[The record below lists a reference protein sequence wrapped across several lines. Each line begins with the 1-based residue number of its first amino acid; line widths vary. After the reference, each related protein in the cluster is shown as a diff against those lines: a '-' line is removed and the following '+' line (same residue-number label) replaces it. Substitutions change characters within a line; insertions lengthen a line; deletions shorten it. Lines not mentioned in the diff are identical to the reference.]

1 MRLEPLLPQK
11 TPWYS
16 AFAIRYPYNHTGSLD
31 FLAPA
36 QRFGPRESRLR
47 KEAARMM
54 HRLCRVVFAIAA
66 GLGIAVGAGTAHAQ
80 EEDEGIV
87 FEEDKVSEP
96 PPESD
101 PNIEMDD
108 PAAAEGEPGEGT
120 PEPDLAGDLA
130 GIDQPVEAG
139 QQAGKLGEDRVSW
152 QDIVVVVR
160 KPFLKLQRV
169 EFMPMV
175 GVTMNDNLI
184 SHVQLGGQVS
194 YYLTDVLAVGA
205 EGYAYA
211 ATLREPFDEVA
222 FQARRLPAVNQYNY
236 SAALNFSYVPIYG
249 KFAIL
254 DQHIIHWESY
264 FTGGVGFTQSEV
276 IPRDPA
282 YQPDQ
287 VPHRD
292 RRPARLRLHRS
303 VRAGRSR
310 DVHDPRGCQGKRR
323 LGPHQSS
330 DVPGWRELLV
340 AHVLRVHHVPLER
353 GDHETLSTRLARAHP
368 PDVGAGA
375 GPRNR

>member
-1 MRLEPLLPQK
+1 MRHP
-11 TPWYS
+11 S
-16 AFAIRYPYNHTGSLD
+16 PYNYTGLQD

-36 QRFGPRESRLR
+36 QRFGARESRLR

-54 HRLCRVVFAIAA
+54 HRLCRVVFAIA
-66 GLGIAVGAGTAHAQ
+66 GLGIAVGAGVAHAQ

-87 FEEDKVSEP
+87 FEEDKVKEP

-101 PNIEMDD
+101 PNIEMD
-108 PAAAEGEPGEGT
+108 EPGEGEQGEST
-120 PEPDLAGDLA
+120 EPDLAGDLA
-130 GIDQPVEAG
+130 GVDQPVGAG

-160 KPFLKLQRV
+160 KPFLKLQRI
-169 EFMPMV
+169 ELMPMV

-184 SHVQLGGQVS
+184 SHVQFGGQVS

-205 EGYAYA
+205 EGYVYA

-282 YQPDQ
+282 FQPFTNFLVTPNVGVSMRFFLTKFLTVTVGLRDYIFIDQ
-287 VPHRD
+287 FEPAD
-292 RRPARLRLHRS
+292 RAMYSNPEAAKENADS
-303 VRAGRSR
+303 VLINHLMFQAGVSFWWPMGFEYTTFR
-310 DVHDPRGCQGKRR
+310 
-323 LGPHQSS
+323 
-330 DVPGWRELLV
+330 
-340 AHVLRVHHVPLER
+340 
-353 GDHETLSTRLARAHP
+353 
-368 PDVGAGA
+368 
-375 GPRNR
+375 